1 MTKPKVIFFANP
13 DNPAPSRQSTL
24 LQDTPDTSRNASRA
38 IHRNNYLHVQVDNAM
53 RILAIETS
61 VFPGEIALAEDD
73 HILVEIPIDSKLRQ
87 TRALIPH
94 IADTLAQQNWKPEQI
109 ELIAVSIGPGSFTG
123 LRVGVTCAKT
133 FAYAVGAKVV
143 RVETLEAI
151 AENCPDDEMC
161 ISVAADAQQQNVY
174 RTEFRRNQN
183 SSALYEAI
191 PLEIISHQDWFTELD
206 QKTLATGPVLNKLS
220 ERIPAE
226 CRIASPQL
234 QNPHAGSIARLG
246 WRNYEHHGASDLWSL
261 EPRYYRKS
269 AAEENWKA
277 RTPN

>member
-1 MTKPKVIFFANP
+1 
-13 DNPAPSRQSTL
+13 
-24 LQDTPDTSRNASRA
+24 
-38 IHRNNYLHVQVDNAM
+38 M

-73 HILVEIPIDSKLRQ
+73 HVLVEAPIDPKLRQ
-87 TRALIPH
+87 TQALVPH
-94 IADTLAQQNWKPEQI
+94 IANILALQNWKPEQI

-133 FAYAVGAKVV
+133 FAYAVGAKVI

-151 AENCPDDEMC
+151 AENCPNEEMC

-183 SSALYEAI
+183 SGALHEAL
-191 PLEIISHQDWFTELD
+191 PLEIISYQDWFSELSH
-206 QKTLATGPVLNKLS
+206 KTLATGPMLNKLS
-220 ERIPAE
+220 EKIPEE

-246 WRNYEHHGASDLWSL
+246 WRNYAHQGASDLWSL

-277 RTPN
+277 RNPN